1 MHDLD
6 LGSPHQGS
14 LAFCPHH
21 TLSHPSFLSEPGP
34 LLKSSK
40 QGDLLGQRGFL
51 DMTTTFSASQL
62 QPGLSCLLSDCSFKD
77 LSTSR
82 LAITSQKPLAFHSLQ
97 GKAQT
102 PVLGIS
108 AIPASPALGPSPR
121 AGTRDSQP
129 LGPLAL
135 TAHPHTRLWEQVS
148 RVLVLANE
156 MSPERRRAFFP
167 WSSIKLVA
175 EWALQNGPPA
185 LHGGLS
191 DTIPYSQDSLF
202 MGALQNSSP
211 AHGKQF

>member
-1 MHDLD
+1 M
-6 LGSPHQGS
+6 
-14 LAFCPHH
+14 
-21 TLSHPSFLSEPGP
+21 
-34 LLKSSK
+34 
-40 QGDLLGQRGFL
+40 GQRGFL

-62 QPGLSCLLSDCSFKD
+62 QPGLSCLLSNCSFKD

-108 AIPASPALGPSPR
+108 AIPASPALDPSPR

-148 RVLVLANE
+148 SLSQRNEPREEKGLFSMVLHQISCRVGTSEWASRSARWPLRYNPLFTGLPIHEGAPEFIPCTWKTVL
-156 MSPERRRAFFP
+156 RRAKAF
-167 WSSIKLVA
+167 V
-175 EWALQNGPPA
+175 
-185 LHGGLS
+185 
-191 DTIPYSQDSLF
+191 LF
-202 MGALQNSSP
+202 Y
-211 AHGKQF
+211 